1 VRGLLLRPLI
11 LFWRYWPQLAAC
23 YLVGILGRQGAIE
36 LAARLG
42 YDNDWWAAVIMPL
55 AGLARLGSFVA
66 MFMLLR
72 PAIPVLADLPAR
84 SSRRIDLFATV
95 IVPFFAIY
103 LAWQLF
109 RDDWLAFE
117 RRALDYRAADAIN
130 TPGIADLHPGTLPV
144 GASTWVLIAAAFV
157 GRWLL
162 GKLKDRLPTWLVAV
176 QIYLDALWIF
186 LVLSFS
192 ANKGVTLLFNPTGWI
207 QERRIVVWF
216 NDIREKMFTHFHF
229 LETMWDAVMSALR
242 TVFGGAAV
250 PLMWLA
256 VAGIVYGVSAGD
268 WRGATRRLVGTRS
281 DRYLD
286 RAEPAR
292 KVVTARWS
300 KVPKSLRDKSRS
312 HAEAQLGRFRPITD
326 SARLIAHGGLLAVST
341 YVLLYLVLAW
351 LDMSDS
357 YYRAQL
363 GSGYL
368 FRFAAWLL
376 GPHPY
381 TFWSG
386 TIDAIALTSHLIVE
400 PLRLCLIASTVA
412 FCLEHVTARNE
423 AAPSALQQQP
433 HDDSPVEIDDVD
445 SGGQHVA
452 GQ

>member
-1 VRGLLLRPLI
+1 VRGLLLRPLD

-23 YLVGILGRQGAIE
+23 YLLGILGRQGAIE

-42 YDNDWWAAVIMPL
+42 HDNDWWAAVIMPL
-55 AGLARLGSFVA
+55 AGLARLGSLVA
-66 MFMLLR
+66 MFLLLR
-72 PAIPVLADLPAR
+72 PGIPILAALPPR
-84 SSRRIDLFATV
+84 SPRRTDLFATV

-130 TPGIADLHPGTLPV
+130 TPGVVDLHPGTLPV
-144 GASTWVLIAAAFV
+144 GTSTWVLIAAAF
-157 GRWLL
+157 GARWLL

-176 QIYLDALWIF
+176 RVYLDALWVF

-192 ANKGVTLLFNPTGWI
+192 ANKGVTLLVNPAEWI

-216 NDIREKMFTHFHF
+216 NDSREKVFAHLHF
-229 LETMWDAVMSALR
+229 LEAAWDAVMSILR

-268 WRGATRRLVGTRS
+268 WRGASRRLIGAGS

-286 RAEPAR
+286 RADPAR
-292 KVVTARWS
+292 KKLTARWS
-300 KVPKSLRDKSRS
+300 KVPKALREKSRS
-312 HAEAQLGRFRPITD
+312 HAEAQLGRFRPIAD

-341 YVLLYLVLAW
+341 YVLLYLALAW

-368 FRFAAWLL
+368 FRFTAWLL
-376 GPHPY
+376 GPHPWP
-381 TFWSG
+381 FWSG
-386 TIDAIALTSHLIVE
+386 SIDVIALASHLVVE
-400 PLRLCLIASTVA
+400 PLRICLIASTVA
-412 FCLEHVTARNE
+412 FCLEHVSRTD
-423 AAPSALQQQP
+423 AAGLQQQP
-433 HDDSPVEIDDVD
+433 DDDPPVEIGDVE
-445 SGGQHVA
+445 SGGRHVT

>member
-1 VRGLLLRPLI
+1 
-11 LFWRYWPQLAAC
+11 
-23 YLVGILGRQGAIE
+23 
-36 LAARLG
+36 
-42 YDNDWWAAVIMPL
+42 
-55 AGLARLGSFVA
+55 
-66 MFMLLR
+66 
-72 PAIPVLADLPAR
+72 
-84 SSRRIDLFATV
+84 
-95 IVPFFAIY
+95 
-103 LAWQLF
+103 
-109 RDDWLAFE
+109 
-117 RRALDYRAADAIN
+117 
-130 TPGIADLHPGTLPV
+130 
-144 GASTWVLIAAAFV
+144 
-157 GRWLL
+157 
-162 GKLKDRLPTWLVAV
+162 
-176 QIYLDALWIF
+176 
-186 LVLSFS
+186 
-192 ANKGVTLLFNPTGWI
+192 I

-216 NDIREKMFTHFHF
+216 NDSREKMFADFHF
-229 LETMWDAVMSALR
+229 LEAMWDAVMSVLR

-286 RAEPAR
+286 RTEPAR
-292 KVVTARWS
+292 KKVTARWS
-300 KVPKSLRDKSRS
+300 KVPKSLREKSLS
-312 HAEAQLGRFRPITD
+312 HAEAQLGRFRPIVD

-376 GPHPY
+376 GPHPF

-386 TIDAIALTSHLIVE
+386 TIDAIALASHLIVE

-412 FCLEHVTARNE
+412 FCLEHVSPRND
-423 AAPSALQQQP
+423 AAPPALQQQP